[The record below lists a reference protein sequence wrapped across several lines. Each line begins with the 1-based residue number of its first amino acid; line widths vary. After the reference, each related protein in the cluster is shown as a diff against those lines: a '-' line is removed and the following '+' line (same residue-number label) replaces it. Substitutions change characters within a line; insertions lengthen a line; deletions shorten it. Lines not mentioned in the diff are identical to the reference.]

1 MSWMVASPANLNLE
15 ARHCAPF
22 HQCHADLVWETV
34 GMVLGPDQAYCEHRA
49 DSKVMSSMI
58 HTELWDHEED
68 FMEVVIF
75 ILEKAG
81 VLQVLV
87 NQGIIG

>member
-1 MSWMVASPANLNLE
+1 
-15 ARHCAPF
+15 
-22 HQCHADLVWETV
+22 
-34 GMVLGPDQAYCEHRA
+34 
-49 DSKVMSSMI
+49 MSSMI

-75 ILEKAG
+75 ILERAG
-81 VLQVLV
+81 VLQVQV